1 MKAAVLVKN
10 GKASEAFQVQE
21 IEDVQ
26 AKEGQ
31 VLVKSEAFGL
41 NFADVMAR
49 NGLYREAP
57 PLPSVLG
64 YDFVGRVIDVGSP
77 ELNHWMGKRV
87 AGLSR
92 FGAYASLIA
101 TQSDGIVEIS
111 EDLDAAKATALGT
124 QYATAYH
131 SAFQL
136 TQLQAGDRVLIHA
149 AAGGVGTALVQ
160 LALWKGCTIFATAG
174 SDEKIASLKK
184 AGVHHPI
191 NYRKHDYEKE
201 VSRLLAGKRLD
212 LTFNPIAGSTFKKD
226 LRLLGSSGRMVL
238 FGAAERSGKKGGK
251 WATLRFL
258 WSMGL
263 LMPIL
268 LMAKSRSILG
278 VNMLKVADHRPER
291 IGSALRD
298 LVELLDKGIIDP
310 KVGEIVGIEDLA
322 RAHDDLEHRR
332 TEGKIAVKW

>member
-10 GKASEAFQVQE
+10 GKAAEAFQIKE
-21 IEDVQ
+21 IPDVQ
-26 AKEGQ
+26 AKAGQ
-31 VLVKSEAFGL
+31 VLVQSEAFGL

-64 YDFVGRVIDVGSP
+64 YDFVGRVVATGSP
-77 ELNHWMGKRV
+77 ELNYWLGKRV

-92 FGAYASLIA
+92 FGAYAELIA
-101 TQSDGIVEIS
+101 TQADGIVEIS
-111 EDLDAAKATALGT
+111 ESLDAAKATALGT

-131 SAFQL
+131 SACQL
-136 TQLQAGDRVLIHA
+136 TKLHAGDRVLIHA

-174 SDEKIASLKK
+174 SDEKIETLKK
-184 AGVHHPI
+184 AGVHYPI
-191 NYRKHDYEKE
+191 NYRKKDYESE
-201 VSRLLAGKRLD
+201 VKRLLAGKRLD

-226 LRLLGSSGRMVL
+226 LRLLGSSGRMIL

-251 WATLRFL
+251 LATLKFL

-263 LMPIL
+263 MMPIL
-268 LMAKSRSILG
+268 LMAKSRSIMG

-291 IGSALRD
+291 IGAALQD
-298 LVELLDKGIIDP
+298 LVELMNQGIIDP
-310 KVGEIVGIEDLA
+310 KVGEIVGINDLA